1 MARLDVRAS
10 AMGKSANA
18 WYRPEGRP
26 GRPYQQVVQ
35 RLEQLGW
42 PAGPQRG
49 GAHDTTVA
57 SKQADRGRS
66 PFRKQ
71 KHSQRSH
78 ASGGVRGEIEP
89 ESLLCRHKVLSPT
102 RTNVPGAVTGAA
114 YVRAVPTPT
123 APSHC
128 VPINHYTVRPG
139 QPREL
144 EHNRRT
150 LTARIASLDFCCVV
164 NPSAGELLNRG
175 QTYCS
180 CFPVW
185 AATPPH
191 DGAGATALRPSTRTR
206 SRQTRATFPVA
217 RTEEPLPL
225 LRSGQR
231 ADSSAP
237 SNNPFLNRTFQRRA
251 KTTHYSLSCP
261 EAST

>member
-1 MARLDVRAS
+1 MRYASGTTTTRHGLSCRPAGPTNETSIISAFLDRDGSTRLDVRAS

-49 GAHDTTVA
+49 GAHDTTGA
-57 SKQADRGRS
+57 KQADRGRS

-78 ASGGVRGEIEP
+78 ACGGVRGEIEP
-89 ESLLCRHKVLSPT
+89 ESLLYTYKRSWRSHGS
-102 RTNVPGAVTGAA
+102 R
-114 YVRAVPTPT
+114 VRACSAYTPT

-128 VPINHYTVRPG
+128 VPIIRSG
-139 QPREL
+139 QAREL

-150 LTARIASLDFCCVV
+150 LTARIASLNFCCVV

-191 DGAGATALRPSTRTR
+191 DGAGATAFRPRTRTR

-217 RTEEPLPL
+217 RTEEPL
-225 LRSGQR
+225 LR
-231 ADSSAP
+231 
-237 SNNPFLNRTFQRRA
+237 
-251 KTTHYSLSCP
+251 
-261 EAST
+261 

>member
-1 MARLDVRAS
+1 MKPVSYLPSWTAMARLDVRAS

-35 RLEQLGW
+35 RLERLGW

-128 VPINHYTVRPG
+128 VPIIQSG
-139 QPREL
+139 QAREL

-164 NPSAGELLNRG
+164 IRLL
-175 QTYCS
+175 
-180 CFPVW
+180 
-185 AATPPH
+185 
-191 DGAGATALRPSTRTR
+191 
-206 SRQTRATFPVA
+206 
-217 RTEEPLPL
+217 
-225 LRSGQR
+225 
-231 ADSSAP
+231 
-237 SNNPFLNRTFQRRA
+237 SN
-251 KTTHYSLSCP
+251 C
-261 EAST
+261 